1 MRLISLPNISYASTA
16 QTVGLTA
23 GQFLSSTVFLAF
35 NSPELANRWFRS
47 TDGEDGL
54 LSLGGYMSFWGWS
67 YVFATIALAV
77 FNREGKTDERDGIIG
92 VYKIMVGI
100 LKLKNI
106 QSIIVI
112 HLIAKIGF
120 QANEAVTNLKLLE
133 KGFGQ
138 DNLSLAVLI
147 DFPFEICLGYYAGRW
162 STVYQPMT
170 LWGWAFIARLVAA
183 AVAQGTVILYP
194 KEGVQTWYLLTVIL
208 SHIFSTFSGTV
219 MFVAVSA
226 FHAKIADP
234 VIGGTYMTLLST

>member
-1 MRLISLPNISYASTA
+1 
-16 QTVGLTA
+16 
-23 GQFLSSTVFLAF
+23 
-35 NSPELANRWFRS
+35 
-47 TDGEDGL
+47 
-54 LSLGGYMSFWGWS
+54 MSFWGWS
-67 YVFATIALAV
+67 YILATVALAV
-77 FNREGKTDERDGIIG
+77 FNHEGKTDERDGIIG

-100 LKLKNI
+100 LKLRNI

-112 HLIAKIGF
+112 HLIAKVGF

-162 STVYQPMT
+162 STVYKPMT
-170 LWGWAFIARLVAA
+170 LWGWAFVARLAA
-183 AVAQGTVILYP
+183 AAFAQGTVMLFP
-194 KEGVQTWYLLTVIL
+194 KEGVQTWYLLAVIV

-219 MFVAVSA
+219 MFVAICA